1 MSSMTENTA
10 LDDDRILPAITKVT
24 TPQQLVEEI
33 AATGDMSS
41 TGTVRIIDGADELH
55 GYPVKRVE
63 LVTGGW
69 SANEQLISE
78 LRATTFHL
86 MWWSSSH
93 RGGLHVYEV
102 PVDRWER
109 AEMLFTIGDPR

>member
-1 MSSMTENTA
+1 M
-10 LDDDRILPAITKVT
+10 LVRVT